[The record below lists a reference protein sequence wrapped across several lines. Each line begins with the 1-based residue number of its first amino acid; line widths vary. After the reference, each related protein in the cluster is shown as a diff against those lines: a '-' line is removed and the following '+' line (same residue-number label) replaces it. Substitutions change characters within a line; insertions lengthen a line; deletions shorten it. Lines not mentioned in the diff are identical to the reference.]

1 MDREKALLKDW
12 LGYNLYNRFKKYKC
26 FLAGGAVNSLFTG
39 NKVNDFDIYFR
50 SKESIVDFIRGFK
63 RGIYV
68 AMVSD
73 KAVTIMNDGKTIQ
86 LIFFDYFKN
95 AEEIFKTFDFTVC
108 MGAFDF
114 ESEEFV
120 LGENFLLD
128 NVRKRLIFN
137 SHTRYPIVSLI
148 RTEKYRQKGYE
159 ISKNEMFKIVFA
171 IMALDIKTKAE
182 LKVQIGGMYG
192 EKYEKLLKHIPD
204 GEIDFRN
211 VCDAVDKFS
220 KESIW
225 NKNCGEEEVTNPF
238 EDDFDIDEVIHI
250 ITEEKIKYVTLSNGI
265 AYKLEN
271 GSLVALCD
279 SDEVSSLKENIYEEV
294 SLGELVQFPLKRYK
308 YVERDGEK
316 LVSFFDSSFEYKVG
330 DIVCANAKEHGL
342 YVADIGNINATT
354 YSDKKNK
361 ALIEVFVLSKDDI
374 ITGGLTTLLTGPR
387 QRYKRLF
394 VNRIVPEEEI
404 EKLKKEGKMNGF

>member
-50 SKESIVDFIRGFK
+50 SKESIVDFIRDFR

-86 LIFFDYFKN
+86 LIFFDYFEN
-95 AEEIFKTFDFTVC
+95 AEEIFKNFDFTVC

-120 LGENFLLD
+120 LDESFLLD

-171 IMALDIKTKAE
+171 IMALDIKTKSE
-182 LKVQIGGMYG
+182 LKTQIGGMYG
-192 EKYEKLLKHIPD
+192 EKYEKLLRHIPD

-211 VCDAVDKFS
+211 VCDAVDKLS

-225 NKNCGEEEVTNPF
+225 NKNCGEEEFSDPF
-238 EDDFDIDEVIHI
+238 EEDFDIDELIHTI
-250 ITEEKIKYVTLSNGI
+250 SGEKIKYVELSNGI

-279 SDEVSSLKENIYEEV
+279 SDETSSLKENLYEKV
-294 SLGELVQFPLKRYK
+294 SFGELVQFPLKRYK
-308 YVERDGEK
+308 YVNKKEEK
-316 LVSFFDSSFEYKVG
+316 LVSFFDGAFEYKIG
-330 DIVCANAKEHGL
+330 DIVCANEKNHGL
-342 YVADIGNINATT
+342 YVADITNIDATT
-354 YSDKKNK
+354 YSEMKDKV
-361 ALIEVFVLSKDDI
+361 LIEVFVLSKDDI
-374 ITGGLTTLLTGPR
+374 ITNGCSMLLAGPR
-387 QRYKRLF
+387 QQYKRLF

-404 EKLKKEGKMNGF
+404 KKLKKEGKMNGF